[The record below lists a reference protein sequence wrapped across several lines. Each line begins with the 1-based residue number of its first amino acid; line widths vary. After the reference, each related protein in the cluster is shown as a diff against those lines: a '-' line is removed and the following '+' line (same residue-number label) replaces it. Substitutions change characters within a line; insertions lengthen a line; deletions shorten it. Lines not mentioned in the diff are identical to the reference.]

1 MNHQGRFWVWSWS
14 SPQKKHLSE
23 LAYLPF
29 QVLPV
34 LNLSLSSPDKI
45 YTVDVHLVP
54 YKEGYSVNL
63 YNIFKV
69 VKKEWY

>member
-1 MNHQGRFWVWSWS
+1 M
-14 SPQKKHLSE
+14 
-23 LAYLPF
+23 
-29 QVLPV
+29 
-34 LNLSLSSPDKI
+34 
-45 YTVDVHLVP
+45 VDVHLVP